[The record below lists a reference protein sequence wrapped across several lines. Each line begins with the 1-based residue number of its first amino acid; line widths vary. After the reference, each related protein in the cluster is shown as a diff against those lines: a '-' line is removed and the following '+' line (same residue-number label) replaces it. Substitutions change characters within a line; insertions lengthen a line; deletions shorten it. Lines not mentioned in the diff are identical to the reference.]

1 MIDQLFQDILSSV
14 QKRPSKVESSDNA
27 LHRYVQVK
35 KAMERVT
42 GLFTWRQ
49 IQTECREAGHDFSEI
64 EIKDQINFFIELN
77 KCRVMADLQVGDTIE
92 KVYLHDD

>member
-1 MIDQLFQDILSSV
+1 MATI
-14 QKRPSKVESSDNA
+14 
-27 LHRYVQVK
+27 
-35 KAMERVT
+35 RV
-42 GLFTWRQ
+42 
-49 IQTECREAGHDFSEI
+49 ECREAGHDFSEI